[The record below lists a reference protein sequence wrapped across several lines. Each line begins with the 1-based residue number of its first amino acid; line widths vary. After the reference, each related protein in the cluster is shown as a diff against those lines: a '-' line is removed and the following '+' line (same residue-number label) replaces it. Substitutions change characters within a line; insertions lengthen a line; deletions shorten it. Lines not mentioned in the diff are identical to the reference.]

1 MRNAYV
7 VPIYERRNAVRIP
20 CLTLLIVWLI
30 GAFCVGCGQT
40 ASVTKGVKSAPVL
53 SAQTTK
59 LTINKIQKNLEDYLG
74 KEVTLKAA
82 YGDPRRECT
91 GIPYKRADW
100 MIYDE
105 TSAMY
110 VSGMGPAG
118 LQRYGT
124 GDWGTPLK
132 VRGIVKQT
140 KSGTPYISAIEV
152 KVLDK

>member
-1 MRNAYV
+1 V
-7 VPIYERRNAVRIP
+7 KIP
-20 CLTLLIVWLI
+20 GLTLLTVCLI
-30 GAFCVGCGQT
+30 GIFCVGCSSQT
-40 ASVTKGVKSAPVL
+40 ANSTKEKGIAPTY

-59 LTINKIQKNLEDYLG
+59 LTIDEIRKNLEDYLG
-74 KEVTLKAA
+74 KEITLKAA
-82 YGDPRRECT
+82 YGDPRRECA

-110 VSGMGPAG
+110 VSGMGPRG

-124 GDWGTPLK
+124 SDWGTPLE

-152 KVLDK
+152 KVLSK